1 MKAKVLIIEDEAI
14 IAKDIAFTLEE
25 SGYQVIGMAKNGD
38 LVLDLL
44 QQIQP
49 DVALIDINIKGS
61 LNGIAIAKIIKEKFQ
76 FPYIFLTSHTDH
88 ETLQEASKTLPYGYI
103 VKPFTGKD
111 LKSNIEMALV
121 RFQAEKKASEINL
134 EEIQEKLKRIFS
146 EREKEILMALI
157 KGLSYKA
164 IAEKYFISINTVKT
178 YQKRLFSYFK
188 VKSRHEL
195 VFICTQGWDG

>member
-14 IAKDIAFTLEE
+14 IARDIATTLEE
-25 SGYQVIGMAKNGD
+25 KGYQVIGIAENGD

-44 QQIQP
+44 QQIKP
-49 DVALIDINIKGS
+49 DVALVDITIKGS
-61 LNGIAIAKIIKEKFQ
+61 LSGIAIAKIIKEKFS
-76 FPYIFLTSHTDH
+76 FPFIFLTSHADE

-111 LKSNIEMALV
+111 LQSNIEMALV
-121 RFQAEKKASEINL
+121 RFEAEKKASEINL
-134 EEIQEKLKRIFS
+134 EEIQIKLKRIFS
-146 EREKEILMALI
+146 EREKDILLALI
-157 KGLSYKA
+157 RGLTYKA

-195 VFICTQGWDG
+195 VFICTQGWD